1 MGIVKI
7 SDDLHDDLR
16 EASRVMARS
25 INAQAEFW
33 IRVGMLAELNPQL
46 SYQEL
51 CRKLLKNKSTTL
63 QDLLNELDP
72 SENAC

>member
-1 MGIVKI
+1 
-7 SDDLHDDLR
+7 
-16 EASRVMARS
+16 MARS

-72 SENAC
+72 SENPG

>member
-33 IRVGMLAELNPQL
+33 LKMGMLAELHPTLNYQQL
-46 SYQEL
+46 VVM
-51 CRKLLKNKSTTL
+51 LLQQADVKWAGG
-63 QDLLNELDP
+63 LDERR
-72 SENAC
+72 SA